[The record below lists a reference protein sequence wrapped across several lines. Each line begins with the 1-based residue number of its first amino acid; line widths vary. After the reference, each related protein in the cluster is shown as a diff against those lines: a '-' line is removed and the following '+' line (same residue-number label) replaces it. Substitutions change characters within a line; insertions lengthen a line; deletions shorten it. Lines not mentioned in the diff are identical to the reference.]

1 MCVGW
6 LIKNFSQFNVIY
18 YLLIIHVLILW
29 LIYLLLLLRNNNLLC
44 LLIRHVHHYII
55 LCLHYILIHY
65 SLRKQCGKL
74 MLKFISRQDGK
85 KNLSKTYLLIHV
97 ALRLLIT
104 LRHCLWWEV
113 LYCLCILN
121 CLLLWNCWIL
131 LLRSCHCWWFFSCLL
146 QIPTKKKYIIP
157 LNDLH
162 ENYMSMYVREA
173 NVERG
178 SDVN

>member
-74 MLKFISRQDGK
+74 MLKFISRQDEK
-85 KNLSKTYLLIHV
+85 KKSIKNLLADSRSFEAVDNFASLFVMRSSVLFVYSELFVVVELLDFAAEI
-97 ALRLLIT
+97 LSLLM
-104 LRHCLWWEV
+104 
-113 LYCLCILN
+113 ILQ
-121 CLLLWNCWIL
+121 LLATDTN
-131 LLRSCHCWWFFSCLL
+131 
-146 QIPTKKKYIIP
+146 KKKYIIP